1 MTCFHLEKEE
11 KKKKKPRCLLSEVRC
26 HSKSALYFPS
36 KVINKLSFRV
46 SDSVLTASPATD
58 SQPHPHEHT
67 ESPINKDPW
76 LHAMSEEARPQT
88 QKLLD
93 KGLGC
98 RKAAQHHF
106 ARSKNA

>member
-1 MTCFHLEKEE
+1 MFSPGRGG
-11 KKKKKPRCLLSEVRC
+11 KKKPSRLLSEVRC

-36 KVINKLSFRV
+36 KVINKFNCRV

-58 SQPHPHEHT
+58 SQPHPHHHT
-67 ESPINKDPW
+67 ESPISKDPW
-76 LHAMSEEARPQT
+76 LQAMSGQAGPQT

-93 KGLGC
+93 RGLGC
-98 RKAAQHHF
+98 RKAAHHQF